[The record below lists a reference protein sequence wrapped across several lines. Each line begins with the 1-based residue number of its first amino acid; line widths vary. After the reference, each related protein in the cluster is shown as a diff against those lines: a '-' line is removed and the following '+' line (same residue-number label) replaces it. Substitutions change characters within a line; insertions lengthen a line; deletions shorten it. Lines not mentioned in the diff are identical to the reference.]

1 MRVAIQ
7 APISLLEDYCTLTG
21 YQVCKPGLIL
31 DSRVYRDFFIH
42 RRERKD
48 YIILDC
54 SDTEPRQ
61 SISPNLLVEA
71 TKILKPNLVVAPDY
85 DVSSVKTV
93 ELTVAFLQTFGGDIR
108 SLGVRLLGMV
118 QGVTLEQCLFCYRN
132 FSRLV
137 DAIGLPRNIEVRVG
151 RANLL
156 KRIRT
161 GKPIHIFG
169 IHGNPEVE
177 LDSLLDLNRHNL
189 FGVSTSLPVRLGFQC
204 RLLDEYTPEP
214 PRLDYHSSHN
224 PYPDFTKNNIEDFID
239 LAGDLE

>member
-7 APISLLEDYCTLTG
+7 APISLLEDYCTLTD

-31 DSRVYRDFFIH
+31 ESRTYRDFYIY
-42 RRERKD
+42 RREQRD
-48 YIILDC
+48 YIVLDC

-61 SISPNLLVEA
+61 SVPSGLLLEA

-93 ELTVAFLQTFGGDIR
+93 ELTVAFLQTFGEEVR
-108 SLGVRLLGMV
+108 SLGVKLLGMV
-118 QGVTLEQCLFCYRN
+118 QGANLEQCLFCYRN

-137 DAIGLPRNIEVRVG
+137 DAVGLPRNIEVRIG
-151 RANLL
+151 RAKLL

-177 LDSLLDLNRHNL
+177 LDSLLDLGRNNL
-189 FGVSTSLPVRLGFQC
+189 FGVSTSLPVRLGLQC

-214 PRLDYHSSHN
+214 PQLDYHNRRN
-224 PYPDFTKNNIEDFID
+224 PYPDFTKNNIEDFLE
-239 LAGDLE
+239 LAGG